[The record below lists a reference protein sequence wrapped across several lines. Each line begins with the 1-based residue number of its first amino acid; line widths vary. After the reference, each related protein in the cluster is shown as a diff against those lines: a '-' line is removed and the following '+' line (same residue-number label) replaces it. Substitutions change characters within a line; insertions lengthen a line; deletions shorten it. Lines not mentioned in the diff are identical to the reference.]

1 MRPIDYALHQFARQ
15 GFKAHDLKVE
25 HTTAQFTLTGD
36 RRLTSDEIGEV
47 MTKAFP
53 ENIYSFASS
62 GNSTTVKI
70 LF

>member
-1 MRPIDYALHQFARQ
+1 MRPIDYALHAFARQ
-15 GFKAHDLKVE
+15 GFTAHDLKVE

-47 MTKAFP
+47 MRDAFP

-62 GNSTTVKI
+62 DISTTVKI

>member
-1 MRPIDYALHQFARQ
+1 MRPIDHALHAFARQ
-15 GFKAHDLKVE
+15 GFTAHDLKVE

-47 MTKAFP
+47 MHDAFP

-62 GNSTTVKI
+62 GTSTTVKI

>member
-15 GFKAHDLKVE
+15 GFTAHDLKVE

-36 RRLTSDEIGEV
+36 RCLTSNEIGEV
-47 MTKAFP
+47 MREAFP
-53 ENIYSFASS
+53 ENIYAFAAN
-62 GNSTTVKI
+62 GTSTTVKI

>member
-15 GFKAHDLKVE
+15 GFTAHDLKVE
-25 HTTAQFTLTGD
+25 HKTAQVTLTGD

-47 MTKAFP
+47 MRDAVP
-53 ENIYSFASS
+53 ENISAFAAN

-70 LF
+70 LL

>member
-1 MRPIDYALHQFARQ
+1 MRPIDYALHAFARQ
-15 GFKAHDLKVE
+15 GFTAHDLKVE

-47 MTKAFP
+47 MRDAFP
-53 ENIYSFASS
+53 ENIYAFASS
-62 GNSTTVKI
+62 GASTTVKI